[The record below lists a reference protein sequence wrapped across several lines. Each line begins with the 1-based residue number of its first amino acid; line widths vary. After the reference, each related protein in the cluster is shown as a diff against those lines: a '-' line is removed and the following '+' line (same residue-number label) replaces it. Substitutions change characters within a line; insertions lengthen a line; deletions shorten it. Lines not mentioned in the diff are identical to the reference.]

1 MLPTDHQPLAL
12 PSGELSSG
20 CETERVCVAAFA
32 RCPLML
38 LLAVLSMLSPR
49 SGEGVEERS
58 DETDEGGVAVSCI
71 CRCALISHLR

>member
-32 RCPLML
+32 RRPWML
-38 LLAVLSMLSPR
+38 LLAVLSMPSPLGGKTPPLR
-49 SGEGVEERS
+49 GRWHEVP
-58 DETDEGGVAVSCI
+58 DEG
-71 CRCALISHLR
+71 